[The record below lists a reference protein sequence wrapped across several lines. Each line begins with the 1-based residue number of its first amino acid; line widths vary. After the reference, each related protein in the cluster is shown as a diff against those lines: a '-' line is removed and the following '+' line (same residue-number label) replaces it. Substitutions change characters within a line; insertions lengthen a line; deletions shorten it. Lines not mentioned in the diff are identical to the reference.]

1 MRTLTNE
8 LLYPAS
14 DSALTKCNGARC
26 AVRLAQRR
34 LLGQDEAEMTSR
46 SQLSSKIRAQHSPH
60 ASVRSGSVVDW
71 TCALCC
77 IRLAIVKEQLAQQ
90 NVKLVEQELKL
101 GQVDASLRAMVV
113 LLQSIEVRLSYKG
126 L

>member
-1 MRTLTNE
+1 
-8 LLYPAS
+8 
-14 DSALTKCNGARC
+14 
-26 AVRLAQRR
+26 
-34 LLGQDEAEMTSR
+34 MTSR
-46 SQLSSKIRAQHSPH
+46 SQLSSKIRAQHSPQ
-60 ASVRSGSVVDW
+60 ASVRSGSVVEW